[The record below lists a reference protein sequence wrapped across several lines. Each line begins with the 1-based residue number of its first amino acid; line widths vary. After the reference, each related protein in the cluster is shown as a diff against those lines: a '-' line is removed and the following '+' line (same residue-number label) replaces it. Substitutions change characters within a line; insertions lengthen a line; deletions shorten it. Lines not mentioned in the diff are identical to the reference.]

1 MKKIIVMSLGGSI
14 IVPDKID
21 VEFLKKF
28 RKIILDFVS
37 KGNKVIIITGGGRTC
52 RVYQNASKEIIKSSN
67 LDLDW
72 IGISAT
78 KLNAELVR
86 VIFGKT
92 AYKEVVPNY
101 NTKGIK
107 SKIIIGSGHLPGS
120 SSDLDAVMWAK
131 NYKADYVVN
140 FSDVDYIYD
149 KNPKLKGAK
158 PLPNLSWNQMQKL
171 VGTKWKAGA
180 NFPFDPVATKLC
192 KKLKLKLVFMNG
204 RNIKNIDN
212 FLKVLENPR
221 FSEPQKSKGFL
232 RGKKF
237 KGSVVE

>member
-1 MKKIIVMSLGGSI
+1 MKIIVMSLGGSI

-21 VEFLKKF
+21 IDFLKKF
-28 RKIILDFVS
+28 RKVILNFVK
-37 KGNKVIIITGGGRTC
+37 KGNKVIIVTGGGKTC
-52 RVYQNASKEIIKSSN
+52 RNYNTAAEKISKPSGVE
-67 LDLDW
+67 LDW
-72 IGISAT
+72 LGIAAT

-92 AYKEVVPNY
+92 AYKKIIPNY

-131 NYKADYVVN
+131 NYKADYVIN

-149 KNPKLKGAK
+149 KNPKLKNAK
-158 PLPNLSWNQMQKL
+158 PLPKLNWNQMQKL

-192 KKLKLKLVFMNG
+192 KKLKLKLVFING
-204 RNIKNIDN
+204 KNIKNIDN
-212 FLKVLENPR
+212 FLK
-221 FSEPQKSKGFL
+221 
-232 RGKKF
+232 GKKF
-237 KGSVVE
+237 KGSVVC